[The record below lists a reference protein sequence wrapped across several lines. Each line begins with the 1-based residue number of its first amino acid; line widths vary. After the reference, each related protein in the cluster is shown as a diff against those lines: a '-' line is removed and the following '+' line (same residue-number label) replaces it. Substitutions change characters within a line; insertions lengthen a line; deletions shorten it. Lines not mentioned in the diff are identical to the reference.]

1 MITMMTT
8 LLISTQPYK
17 CSRKIP
23 KMMYSP
29 HFKDKLLPI
38 KKNLKKIINDKSIQ
52 HLTKNEEIL
61 MYDKKPLTTMI
72 KSTG

>member
-8 LLISTQPYK
+8 LLISTQLYK
-17 CSRKIP
+17 CSRRIP

-38 KKNLKKIINDKSIQ
+38 KKNLNKTINDNPKDYYKY
-52 HLTKNEEIL
+52 LTV
-61 MYDKKPLTTMI
+61 DKISMVLT
-72 KSTG
+72 

>member
-8 LLISTQPYK
+8 LLISTQLYK
-17 CSRKIP
+17 CSRRIP

-38 KKNLKKIINDKSIQ
+38 DKIINDNPKDTFIKIK
-52 HLTKNEEIL
+52 L
-61 MYDKKPLTTMI
+61 KKTYN
-72 KSTG
+72 